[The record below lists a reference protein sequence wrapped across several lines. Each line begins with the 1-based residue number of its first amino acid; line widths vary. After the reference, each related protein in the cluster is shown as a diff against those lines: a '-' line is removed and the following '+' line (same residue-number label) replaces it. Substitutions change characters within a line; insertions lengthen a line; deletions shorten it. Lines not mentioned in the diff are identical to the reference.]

1 MKNSVDHNFGLLS
14 DNEGALQ
21 VHEVLSK
28 KNVSNFTINDS
39 ASLGLAISQLVDQ
52 KLASALAVDEKGE
65 ISGIFTA
72 RDVLKVI
79 DSYKSRGLQKAL
91 EVKVADFMTKK
102 DKMVIIINHKVGL
115 NKINLEM
122 FSRYFAFQQTLL
134 PIAER
139 LCVH

>member
-1 MKNSVDHNFGLLS
+1 M
-14 DNEGALQ
+14 
-21 VHEVLSK
+21 
-28 KNVSNFTINDS
+28 
-39 ASLGLAISQLVDQ
+39 
-52 KLASALAVDEKGE
+52 
-65 ISGIFTA
+65 
-72 RDVLKVI
+72 LKVI